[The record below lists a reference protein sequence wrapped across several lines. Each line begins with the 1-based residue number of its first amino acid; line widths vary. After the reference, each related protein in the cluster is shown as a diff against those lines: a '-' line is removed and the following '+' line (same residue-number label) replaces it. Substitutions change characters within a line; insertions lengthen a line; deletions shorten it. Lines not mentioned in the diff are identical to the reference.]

1 MGHVYCK
8 INGVMMKLKNGY
20 LITLLILVSSSL
32 CLGQSLMYGSYAVG
46 FKYFKTYDESRRYI
60 LNNDTI
66 SRPLLLHFWYP
77 SDDQDKNDSYYFKNY
92 IDLISIR
99 ENFNKPQS
107 EIDANSFDF
116 VNAYAGFAKQ
126 QLGIDSSMTTQQI
139 LDCPVLAQ
147 YGIPLAKSDQK
158 FPLIIYAPSNCK
170 SAIQNH
176 VICEYLAS
184 YGYMVISVGSAGSE
198 SINRKNDQ
206 QSIWAQVEDM
216 EFILHY
222 IEDSL
227 KIEYAGLGLFGFSTG
242 GLATTIF
249 QMNNDKVKAVFSMDG
264 SQEYGSYITL
274 FNAEGFDL
282 SKTNVPNCLL
292 VNNYENFSIYPFYSS
307 IVSNEKQLFRMP
319 YLDHNGFVSFWRFFD
334 LCSTKNSISKFCT
347 SYDYIC
353 STALAFF
360 NTYLTNSPSE
370 LNIQANEYII
380 LDTCDNSIVAQL
392 NNTILT
398 FSIDSAM
405 RFVDRNQ
412 EVFKSKENE
421 INILSRMYRDSDLN
435 VSVQLLMFNMEMHP
449 DSWKPLYE
457 LAYGYKVN
465 GDLTLAKETVLK
477 AQQLDPEN
485 SEITHLLEEINKAEK

>member
-1 MGHVYCK
+1 
-8 INGVMMKLKNGY
+8 MKLKNSY
-20 LITLLILVSSSL
+20 LITLILLVSGSL
-32 CLGQSLMYGSYAVG
+32 CQSQNIKYGSYAVG
-46 FKYFKTYDESRRYI
+46 FKYYKTFDESRRYI

-66 SRPLLLHFWYP
+66 SRPLLIHFWYP
-77 SDDQDKNDSYYFKNY
+77 SEVNVENNSYYFKNY
-92 IDLISIR
+92 IDLISLR
-99 ENFNKPQS
+99 EDFNKPPS
-107 EIDANSFDF
+107 EVEGNSFNF

-126 QLGIDSSMTTQQI
+126 QLGIDSNLTTQQI
-139 LDCPVLAQ
+139 LDCPVTAQ
-147 YGIPLAKSDQK
+147 YGILLAKSSEK
-158 FPLIIYAPSNCK
+158 FPLIFYAPSNSK
-170 SAIQNH
+170 SAVQNH
-176 VICEYLAS
+176 MLCEYLAS
-184 YGYMVISVGSAGSE
+184 HGFMVISVGSAGENSLSRNNLHE
-198 SINRKNDQ
+198 SIL
-206 QSIWAQVEDM
+206 AQVNDM
-216 EFILHY
+216 EFILNY
-222 IEDSL
+222 FEESL
-227 KIEYAGLGLFGFSTG
+227 KINYAGLGLMGFSSG
-242 GLATTIF
+242 GLATAIF
-249 QMNNDKVKAVFSMDG
+249 QMKNENVNAVFSMDG
-264 SQEYGSYITL
+264 GQEYGAYVPL
-274 FNAEGFDL
+274 FKLEDFNL
-282 SKTNVPNCLL
+282 NKSNVPYCLL
-292 VNNYENFSIYPFYSS
+292 VNNYENFSIYPFYNS
-307 IVSNEKQLFRMP
+307 IISKEKQMFRMP
-319 YLDHNGFVSFWRFFD
+319 YINHNGFVSFWRFFD

-370 LNIQANEYII
+370 FRIQTTEYIKA
-380 LDTCDNSIVAQL
+380 DTCDNSIVAQL

-465 GDLTLAKETVLK
+465 GDLTLAKETALK

-485 SEITHLLEEINKAEK
+485 SEINHLLEEINKAEK

>member
-1 MGHVYCK
+1 
-8 INGVMMKLKNGY
+8 
-20 LITLLILVSSSL
+20 
-32 CLGQSLMYGSYAVG
+32 MYGSYAVG